1 MSVVVAA
8 KAWPYRVKL
17 PVDPS
22 IVPPQALPPYG
33 IDWNDWL
40 PEGTDP
46 SLLSAIWLVEN
57 ATLVHHVMVAG
68 VAYVWF
74 SEAIA
79 PTVSLTCRVTLD
91 VAPVT
96 IGDDRTLL
104 IPVKER

>member
-1 MSVVVAA
+1 MSVVVKAS
-8 KAWPYRVKL
+8 AWPYRVKL
-17 PVDPS
+17 PCDPS

-40 PEGTDP
+40 PEGA
-46 SLLSAIWLVEN
+46 SSELLSATWILTN
-57 ATLVHHVMVAG
+57 ATLVHQMLVAG

-79 PTVSLTCRVTLD
+79 PTVSATCRVTLD
-91 VAPVT
+91 ISPVV